1 MKIRTALLISTA
13 AAALS
18 TFGSCEN
25 ASQKVSVAE
34 PTTSGVTP
42 ESIVFDWQSAYDK
55 KISEFRTSADYS
67 GGSTGSRFDL
77 CDITGDGSPE
87 LIISPSTGA
96 ESECKI
102 FTFSGGNII
111 SLGECGV
118 KGEFMYYPSTRT
130 IGKKYVG
137 KTFEINEFM
146 GIEDNELY
154 SKNKFYNNRNGVSS
168 GGRLTYEIDNET
180 VNVSEYDK
188 KIGEYTSL
196 SGLSVGRKYAFS
208 APVVNYALH
217 CSESWG
223 AVLTQPQK
231 KLYSDILAELSKKA
245 EGDAAFELCDLNDD
259 DLPELIYSESSEKN
273 AMCHIYRIK
282 DKIVDEVTSSFPS
295 LDGSIFFDPEKKVYF
310 GPEFSEIQPQSLDT
324 GNVSDYRRSDDV
336 IICGRKYLLN
346 DDSIQKAF
354 R

>member
-13 AAALS
+13 AATLS
-18 TFGSCEN
+18 SFASCEN
-25 ASQKVSVAE
+25 GSQKVSVAE

-55 KISEFRTSADYS
+55 KISEFKASADYS
-67 GGSTGSRFDL
+67 SGLSGSMFDL

-87 LIISPSTGA
+87 LLISPSTGA
-96 ESECKI
+96 ESECRI
-102 FTFSGGNII
+102 YTFSGGNII

-118 KGEFMYYPSTRT
+118 KGEFIYYPSTRT

-137 KTFEINEFM
+137 KTFEINEFL

-168 GGRLTYEIDNET
+168 GARLTYEIDNET

-188 KIGEYTSL
+188 KIAEYTSL
-196 SGLSVGRKYAFS
+196 SGIEVGRKYSFA

-223 AVLTQPQK
+223 AVLTQSQK
-231 KLYSDILAELSKKA
+231 KLYSDILTELAKNAS
-245 EGDAAFELCDLNDD
+245 GDAAFELCDLNDD

-295 LDGSIFFDPEKKVYF
+295 VDGSIYFDPEKKIYF
-310 GPEFSEIQPQSLDT
+310 GPEFSEIQPQSLDS
-324 GNVSDYRRSDDV
+324 GSVGDYKRTDDV
-336 IICGRKYLLN
+336 MICGRKNLLN
-346 DDSIQKAF
+346 DDSIQKAL